1 MIYICVITDIVPSVS
16 LIFETPE
23 ADLLKQAPRNP
34 RKDHLVTWQLLTRAY
49 GFMGMLESFAAFFM
63 YFWYMASYG
72 GMYPGDLVLLY
83 DGYTEG
89 FKGKTQQELD
99 DLLSTAQTAFFLTLV
114 ICQFGNLL
122 VSIYSN
128 DHSIVRILILY
139 CREFVPLRDLSSN
152 IIRSRTKSREIFIC

>member
-34 RKDHLVTWQLLTRAY
+34 RKGTNPHRNVSMKTDTCHHSDHLVTWQLLTRAY

-83 DGYTEG
+83 DGVST
-89 FKGKTQQELD
+89 FK
-99 DLLSTAQTAFFLTLV
+99 A
-114 ICQFGNLL
+114 
-122 VSIYSN
+122 
-128 DHSIVRILILY
+128 
-139 CREFVPLRDLSSN
+139 
-152 IIRSRTKSREIFIC
+152 II